1 MMRRTLLSL
10 AVASLACLPVASHA
24 GDISYS
30 YAEIAYVSTDID
42 DFDET
47 FDGFA
52 LGGSV
57 EVAENF
63 FLFGSYTDQSGDFDD
78 LDFGNVDIDV
88 TGWTI
93 GGGYAYPVSDTMDLV
108 GRLAYVSTELEASAF
123 DNSGSVDDD
132 GYSLGA
138 GLRAMPIKQLE
149 IEGDITYVDLSD
161 TGDSTTFGIAGRY
174 YFVPQFAVGVAA
186 GFGDDSTSYG
196 VSARWN
202 FGAR

>member
-1 MMRRTLLSL
+1 MRGTILSL
-10 AVASLACLPVASHA
+10 AVASLACSPLVSYA

-47 FDGFA
+47 FDGLA
-52 LGGSV
+52 LAGSF

-63 FLFGSYTDQSGDFDD
+63 FLFGSYADQSGDF
-78 LDFGNVDIDV
+78 GSVDIDA
-88 TGWTI
+88 TSWTI

-108 GRLAYVSTELEASAF
+108 GRLAYVSAELEASAF
-123 DNSGSVDDD
+123 GESGNVDDD
-132 GYSLGA
+132 GYSLSA
-138 GLRAMPIKQLE
+138 GLRALPIEQLE
-149 IEGDITYVDLSD
+149 LEGDITYVDLSD
-161 TGDSTTFGIAGRY
+161 AGDSTVFGIGARY
-174 YFVPQFAVGVAA
+174 FFFPQFAMGVAA

-196 VSARWN
+196 VSARWS